1 MAIFDIDMTI
11 LDNTQRF
18 KDARRGGLVDKEG
31 KAKRKSK
38 LELPGK
44 AYKRRNEFLYSPDN
58 LAKDR
63 VIPGALALVEELARS
78 GVVIAYVT
86 ARPSQFYDVTY
97 NQLEKK
103 GFPLFKS
110 QTDEVLLFLKS
121 GGAGT
126 ANFKRLTFE
135 KLNAQYDVRMVFD
148 DRADVLV
155 GATSVG
161 IPGVYQSV
169 NDYNKFRKK
178 SESVASNPSLGDDS
192 AEQER
197 YTPLDWLDRDNWEEL
212 EPEWMMKID
221 YEGVQGEIGNKSE
234 IKNMTIFEIDDA
246 LRIME
251 HDMKTITERMESER
265 KKAWGKGAYAWEIY
279 DMYEEYQ
286 KDLTESI
293 EAIVDE
299 LKSRKGGVMPNPPV
313 KPRRKKMKNGKYRKE
328 PAKKY
333 VERFMANDKMA
344 AEFPDRGQRYAV
356 CLRYVEKFYG
366 KSGLKSV
373 GARPNPEKMTGAQYR
388 AGVKKMLESREKGI
402 TRSEMMEPVWKMKVR
417 NILVKEGGASGID
430 PLMKAFPKGTTKKK
444 ARKLLTKVHDVYQHE
459 AGDYILRNPEEY
471 SEDYMVPRDIHRLGK
486 AASRLDGNYEE
497 GQDVPEWWKSKLS
510 VTSKDADTLADSLE
524 YVVDS
529 DIDENPPVDAKLLPI
544 MRDSPTGQ
552 YKNLGSVF
560 AEVYIGRSIFKDVG
574 EGIQSIYK
582 GLVGGRTTM
591 TERRMAMA
599 VATMQKELSD
609 RAKALGGNA
618 VANLEL
624 DYEIPEAAASVTI
637 IASADAV
644 KMRSPPKAN
653 PARKNPANPGK
664 VEKGKKLY
672 KHMNGKDVERVETAK
687 VDMGDVWYQ
696 VGEGGCWQIGYMSG
710 KETGSSEQKYTHTF
724 NEESKDGN
732 FPKLYATIPDKGK
745 PMLIIKGGSWKIKTD
760 ENGVAWIYD

>member
-178 SESVASNPSLGDDS
+178 SESVASNPHMPYHVIED
-192 AEQER
+192 
-197 YTPLDWLDRDNWEEL
+197 EE
-212 EPEWMMKID
+212 
-221 YEGVQGEIGNKSE
+221 
-234 IKNMTIFEIDDA
+234 
-246 LRIME
+246 
-251 HDMKTITERMESER
+251 
-265 KKAWGKGAYAWEIY
+265 
-279 DMYEEYQ
+279 
-286 KDLTESI
+286 
-293 EAIVDE
+293 DE
-299 LKSRKGGVMPNPPV
+299 LLGYDEAGDPIYAGDLPAKNPPV

-333 VERFMANDKMA
+333 VERFMASDKMG

-402 TRSEMMEPVWKMKVR
+402 TRSVAMEPVWKMKVR

-471 SEDYMVPRDIHRLGK
+471 SDIDDNPSLEETLRELQAEEDARRMGRRGHT
-486 AASRLDGNYEE
+486 RLDEQTYYGR
-497 GQDVPEWWKSKLS
+497 G
-510 VTSKDADTLADSLE
+510 
-524 YVVDS
+524 
-529 DIDENPPVDAKLLPI
+529 NPPVDAKLLPI
-544 MRDSPTGQ
+544 MRGSPTGQ

-624 DYEIPEAAASVTI
+624 DYELPEAAASVTI

-672 KHMNGKDVERVETAK
+672 KHMNGKDAERIETAK

>member
-148 DRADVLV
+148 DRADVLM

-178 SESVASNPSLGDDS
+178 SESVASNPHMPYHVIED
-192 AEQER
+192 
-197 YTPLDWLDRDNWEEL
+197 EE
-212 EPEWMMKID
+212 
-221 YEGVQGEIGNKSE
+221 
-234 IKNMTIFEIDDA
+234 
-246 LRIME
+246 
-251 HDMKTITERMESER
+251 
-265 KKAWGKGAYAWEIY
+265 
-279 DMYEEYQ
+279 
-286 KDLTESI
+286 
-293 EAIVDE
+293 DE
-299 LKSRKGGVMPNPPV
+299 LLGYDEAGDPIYAGDLPAKNPPV

-333 VERFMANDKMA
+333 VERFMANEKMG

-402 TRSEMMEPVWKMKVR
+402 TRSVAMEPVWKMKVR

-529 DIDENPPVDAKLLPI
+529 DIDDNPSLEETLRELQAEKDAQRMGTRGHTRLDEQTYYGRGNPPVDAKLLPI
-544 MRDSPTGQ
+544 MRGSPTGQ

-624 DYEIPEAAASVTI
+624 DYELPEAAASVTI

-653 PARKNPANPGK
+653 PSRKNPANPGK

-672 KHMNGKDVERVETAK
+672 KHMNGKDAERIETAK

>member
-197 YTPLDWLDRDNWEEL
+197 YTPLDWLERDNWEEL
-212 EPEWMMKID
+212 EPEWMKKID
-221 YEGVQGEIGNKSE
+221 YEGVQGEVGNKSE

-265 KKAWGKGAYAWEIY
+265 KQARGKGAYAWEIY
-279 DMYEEYQ
+279 DMYEGYQ
-286 KDLTESI
+286 KDLAESI

-333 VERFMANDKMA
+333 VERFMASDKMNK
-344 AEFPDRGQRYAV
+344 EFPDRGQRYAV

-373 GARPNPEKMTGAQYR
+373 GAR
-388 AGVKKMLESREKGI
+388 
-402 TRSEMMEPVWKMKVR
+402 
-417 NILVKEGGASGID
+417 D
-430 PLMKAFPKGTTKKK
+430 
-444 ARKLLTKVHDVYQHE
+444 
-459 AGDYILRNPEEY
+459 
-471 SEDYMVPRDIHRLGK
+471 
-486 AASRLDGNYEE
+486 
-497 GQDVPEWWKSKLS
+497 
-510 VTSKDADTLADSLE
+510 
-524 YVVDS
+524 
-529 DIDENPPVDAKLLPI
+529 NPPVDEKLLPI
-544 MRDSPTGQ
+544 MRGSPTGQ

-624 DYEIPEAAASVTI
+624 DYELPEAAASVTI

-672 KHMNGKDVERVETAK
+672 KHMNGKDAERIETAK
-687 VDMGDVWYQ
+687 IDMGDVWYQ